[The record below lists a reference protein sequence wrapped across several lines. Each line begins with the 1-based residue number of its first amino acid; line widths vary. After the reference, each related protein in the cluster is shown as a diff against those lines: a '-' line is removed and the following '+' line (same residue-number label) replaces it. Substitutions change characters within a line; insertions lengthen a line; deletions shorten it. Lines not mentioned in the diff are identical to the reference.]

1 MKYIEVKICT
11 GRRWVEMITAA
22 LDSIGIDSLAVNDPA
37 DLQDILDNK
46 EAYKYDYI
54 DDALLSQQEGSGDA
68 GEDDALLLQQEAEI
82 SLFLTDD
89 EAGREK
95 LKEVTALAEKMK
107 QEIARQEKTRSEK
120 DPAGEAGG
128 RQKEGNSDE
137 ELLRVEKR
145 IVDDGDWKDK
155 WKEFFKPSRITDRI
169 TVKPTWEE
177 YEPEPCETVIEIDP
191 GMAFG
196 TGTHETTSSCIMLME
211 KYLASENAGV
221 KDPLSGFTVLDVGC
235 GSGIL
240 AIAAAFL
247 GCGSVTGV
255 DLDPDAVE
263 AARENVKINHVEDK
277 VRILEGDLAEGIDIK
292 ADMVA
297 ANLTVNLIE
306 RLLSDI
312 KRHIKDGGIF
322 IASGILSE
330 QETRAKDAMKAQG
343 LEVLETASKGDWCT
357 IAAVKR

>member
-54 DDALLSQQEGSGDA
+54 DDALLSQQEGSGGA

-95 LKEVTALAEKMK
+95 LAEVAALVEKMK

-145 IVDDGDWKDK
+145 IVDDEDWKDK

-177 YEPEPCETVIEIDP
+177 YEPEPDETVIEIDP

-211 KYLASENAGV
+211 KYLASGDAGV

-247 GCGSVTGV
+247 GCGAVTGV

-277 VRILEGDLAEGIDIK
+277 VRILEGDLAEGLDIK

-330 QETRAKDAMKAQG
+330 QETRAKEAMKAQG